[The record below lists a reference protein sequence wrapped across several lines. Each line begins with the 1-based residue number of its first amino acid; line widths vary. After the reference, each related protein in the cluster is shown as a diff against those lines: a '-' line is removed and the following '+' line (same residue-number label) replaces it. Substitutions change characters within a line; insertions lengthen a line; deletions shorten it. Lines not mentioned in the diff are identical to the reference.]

1 MAMVE
6 GDSETQ
12 RDSLT
17 LASSSGRE
25 LGQLRERTSKRFRA
39 KSHPPKR
46 QTRLP
51 ARKRILVEENR
62 KATRARKHTSTSRT
76 PQER

>member
-1 MAMVE
+1 MALVE
-6 GDSETQ
+6 GDGETQ
-12 RDSLT
+12 GDPFT

-51 ARKRILVEENR
+51 ARKRILVKEDR

-76 PQER
+76 SQER